1 MKKAEREE
9 IWQIITHLVEQGLN
23 VKNYTVEDSTLIVTI
38 HIPILT
44 GRSLNSTSEM

>member
-9 IWQIITHLVEQGLN
+9 IWQIITHLAEQGLN
-23 VKNYTVEDSTLIVTI
+23 VKSYSLEEKTLVVTI

-44 GRSLNSTSEM
+44 GQSSS

>member
-23 VKNYTVEDSTLIVTI
+23 VKTYSVEDKTLIVTI

-44 GRSLNSTSEM
+44 GQNLN

>member
-1 MKKAEREE
+1 MKKAESEE

-23 VKNYTVEDSTLIVTI
+23 VKTYKVEDKTLVLTI

-44 GRSLNSTSEM
+44 GQSLN